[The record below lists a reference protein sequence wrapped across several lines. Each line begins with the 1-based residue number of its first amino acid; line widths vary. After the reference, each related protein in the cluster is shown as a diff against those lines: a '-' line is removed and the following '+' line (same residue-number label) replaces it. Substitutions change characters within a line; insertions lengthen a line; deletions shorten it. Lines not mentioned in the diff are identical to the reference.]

1 MLSLMTEK
9 PKDVAKFFWDHLEKD
24 IGCLAEA
31 LCRNTENATVT
42 VHLFLQH
49 LSNSTTGKG
58 TFHTLG
64 GYQQAYIRLVS
75 AWSLELVALTP

>member
-1 MLSLMTEK
+1 MTEK

-24 IGCLAEA
+24 TECLAEA
-31 LCRNTENATVT
+31 LSRNTDDATVT

-58 TFHTLG
+58 TFCALE
-64 GYQQAYIRLVS
+64 GYQQAYIRLVFTG
-75 AWSLELVALTP
+75 SLELVALIP